1 MSSSVAIPNA
11 SIIPTLTPASHSN
24 PTLPTAT
31 TSSQAG
37 QLALTLN
44 TTASKYSRAPRAL
57 HQAAKSAGS
66 IGKIDAEKEKEAI
79 KPEQSMQVQSMQVQA
94 KNEKETKKEHLKLT
108 HAKRET
114 QAGGIRKQEKGVFT
128 IGDVLPMSF
137 HVVGDTTTKRSAEML
152 VTVRIPASPSLS
164 AFSQSDQTLVHLCH
178 SFHACLVP
186 LVAFKHNNQQ
196 Y

>member
-79 KPEQSMQVQSMQVQA
+79 KPEQSMQVQA

-114 QAGGIRKQEKGVFT
+114 QAGGIRKQVKGVFT

-137 HVVGDTTTKRSAEML
+137 HVVGDTTTKRSAETL

-178 SFHACLVP
+178 SFHACLVL

>member
-24 PTLPTAT
+24 PTLPIAA

-37 QLALTLN
+37 QLALTLD
-44 TTASKYSRAPRAL
+44 TTASKYSSAPKAL

-79 KPEQSMQVQSMQVQA
+79 KPGQSMQVQA
-94 KNEKETKKEHLKLT
+94 KSEKETKKEHLKQT

-114 QAGGIRKQEKGVFT
+114 QAGGI
-128 IGDVLPMSF
+128 
-137 HVVGDTTTKRSAEML
+137 
-152 VTVRIPASPSLS
+152 
-164 AFSQSDQTLVHLCH
+164 
-178 SFHACLVP
+178 
-186 LVAFKHNNQQ
+186 
-196 Y
+196 

>member
-24 PTLPTAT
+24 PTLPIAT

-44 TTASKYSRAPRAL
+44 TTGSKYSRAPRAL

-79 KPEQSMQVQSMQVQA
+79 KPEQSMQVQA

-114 QAGGIRKQEKGVFT
+114 QAGGIRKQVKGVFT

-178 SFHACLVP
+178 SFHACLVL